1 MKCACELEIE
11 KDFSTVIVTVI
22 VTVTGFSPARFRF
35 HNLIIIESSHPLR
48 YLFIQEI
55 ISYLIAYSNACIPCS
70 FRIVLLIALAIPFYL
85 SVEPFLSEILGDVV
99 LNNSYSNGFPTK
111 KTTTTICKVKK
122 KQEEYFVDIK
132 M

>member
-1 MKCACELEIE
+1 MKCVCELEIE
-11 KDFSTVIVTVI
+11 KDFSTVIVT

-55 ISYLIAYSNACIPCS
+55 ISYLIAYSNDCVPCS

-122 KQEEYFVDIK
+122 KKQEEYFVDIK